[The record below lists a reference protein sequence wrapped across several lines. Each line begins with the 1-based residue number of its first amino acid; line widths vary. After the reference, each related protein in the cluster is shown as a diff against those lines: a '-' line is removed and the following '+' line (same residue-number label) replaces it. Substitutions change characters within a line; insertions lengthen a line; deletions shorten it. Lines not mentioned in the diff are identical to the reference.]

1 MAEQGYYRHPTI
13 QGDTVVFA
21 CEDDLW
27 RVPTA
32 GGRPERLTA
41 GLAEA
46 SRPLLSPA
54 GALLAFVGREE
65 GPTEIYVAPAT
76 GGEATRLTY
85 QGAQCAVAAWTPDGG
100 AIVYSSDHV
109 QPFRRESALYTVAPE
124 PVPGLLPTPLPYGPA
139 ATIAYSHSHGGAV
152 VLGRNTGDPARWKRY
167 RGGTAGDL
175 WIDPDGSGQFRRL
188 IRLDGNLASPCVVA
202 DRVYFLSDHEG
213 VGNVYSCA
221 YTGEDLRRHTDHTDY
236 YARSLSGDGR
246 RLVYHAGADLY
257 LLDPTIDAYERVP
270 VDFGGARTQRAR
282 RYIPAAEYLDS
293 YALSADGARVAL
305 TTRGKAF
312 AMGAWEG
319 AVTQYG
325 EPDGARYR
333 LLRYLPDDKGL
344 VAISDAGGAAE
355 DGGAEGLDIFPAD
368 GSPTRRIAGEGLDLG
383 RAVELE
389 VAPDGAR
396 VALTNHRG
404 ELLLVDLQL
413 DGAAESVGTM
423 RTLDRSP
430 FGRIAGLAWSPDGR
444 YLAYGYPES
453 RVNTAIKLCDV
464 EDGATHRVTVAVLR
478 DVRPS
483 FDPEGKYLYF
493 LGYRVFDPVIDN
505 MQTELG
511 FPKGVRPYA
520 LTLRADLPSPFLAAP
535 RPPVGE
541 EVEAQRTAA
550 REEAPERAAPV
561 RIAPLRVDL
570 DGIERRLVPVPVPEG
585 RYSAVLGVKGKILFV
600 EEPVTGSRDDNWLD
614 PTPPARARL
623 RCYDLETHKDDTLVH
638 DITEARLSP
647 DARTVIIRAGNRLR
661 VLPAGKKEPDED
673 EGEGPSR
680 ASGWL
685 DLDRVKVSVRPAA
698 EWRQMFTETWRL
710 QREQFW
716 AADMSGIDWDAAY
729 RRYLPLVAR
738 LTTRSELSDLLW
750 ELQGEL
756 GTSHAYEMGGAY
768 RESPRYAQGFLGVD
782 WGYDEATATYR
793 VGAIVE
799 GDPSDEKTASPLRA
813 PGVNVRAGDR
823 LLAVNGQAARPDRGP
838 QQLLVNT
845 AGQDVALT
853 VADADG
859 GATRTV
865 TVKALRT
872 ERPAR
877 YRDWV
882 AARQRRV
889 HDETDGKVGYIH
901 IPDMGS
907 DGFAEFHRTY
917 LNEYDHDAL
926 IVDVRWNG
934 GGYVSGLLLEK
945 LARRRLGYDLPRWGA
960 PEPYIYE
967 SPRGPMVMLTNE
979 LAGSDGDIVSHSF
992 KLLGLGPLIGKRT
1005 WGGVIG
1011 INPQH
1016 ALVDNTLTTQPEY
1029 SFYFDDV
1036 GWRVENYGTDPDIEV
1051 EITPQ
1056 DHAAGRD
1063 PQLARAIAEALRLI
1077 VERPPHAPAP
1087 PPRPR
1092 LAPAP
1097 LPPRR

>member
-109 QPFRRESALYTVAPE
+109 QPFRRESALYTIAPE

-139 ATIAYSHSHGGAV
+139 ATIAYSHSPDRAI

-430 FGRIAGLAWSPDGR
+430 FGRIAGLAWSPNGR

-845 AGQDVALT
+845 TGQDVALT

>member
-46 SRPLLSPA
+46 GRPLLSPA

-65 GPTEIYVAPAT
+65 GPTEVYVMPAT
-76 GGEATRLTY
+76 GGEAIRLTY

-139 ATIAYSHSHGGAV
+139 ATIAYSHSPDRAV

-257 LLDPTIDAYERVP
+257 LLDPAADAYERVP

-282 RYIPAAEYLDS
+282 RYVPAAEYLDS

-368 GSPTRRIAGEGLDLG
+368 GSPARRIAGEGLDLG

-483 FDPEGKYLYF
+483 FDPAGKYLYF

-698 EWRQMFTETWRL
+698 EWRQMFAETWRL

-782 WGYDEATATYR
+782 WDYDEATATYR

-823 LLAVNGQAARPDRGP
+823 LLAVNGQAARPDRSP

-882 AARQRRV
+882 GARQRRV

-917 LNEYDHDAL
+917 LNEYDHDGL

-1092 LAPAP
+1092 LAPTP

>member
-1 MAEQGYYRHPTI
+1 
-13 QGDTVVFA
+13 
-21 CEDDLW
+21 
-27 RVPTA
+27 
-32 GGRPERLTA
+32 
-41 GLAEA
+41 
-46 SRPLLSPA
+46 
-54 GALLAFVGREE
+54 
-65 GPTEIYVAPAT
+65 
-76 GGEATRLTY
+76 
-85 QGAQCAVAAWTPDGG
+85 
-100 AIVYSSDHV
+100 
-109 QPFRRESALYTVAPE
+109 
-124 PVPGLLPTPLPYGPA
+124 
-139 ATIAYSHSHGGAV
+139 

>member
-729 RRYLPLVAR
+729 RRYLPRGAR
-738 LTTRSELSDLLW
+738 RTTRSELSDLLW